1 MDRSAGDPIESLRD
15 ALRRRG
21 YLDRGLDRMMLR
33 DAGSRA
39 GWLVGCLRA
48 GLLSGAFLGLAL
60 LLVLVLSRQP
70 LLTSRETALL
80 GVYLAALSIFLMTV
94 FEIGCALLARLLVGV
109 APRSRWDA
117 GKIARTVGV
126 TGTLAAALY
135 LSLWWHG
142 RGGGGP
148 AAQFAVIA
156 VILALSLAFGRLT
169 SLAALLSLIRPGRLP
184 APRAGGVRARLV
196 VSIGLLLLVG
206 TLILAPWG
214 RNRSTSS
221 SAARIPPAALHPA
234 PGRILW
240 VAIDGLGD
248 ELFRTLKSAG
258 HLPYIASLQA
268 QGCLVGLSRPAAEPP
283 SIWVS
288 AATGFPPERHGI
300 RGVDTATLAGI
311 DAPVGDSAWAGP
323 LLRAA
328 KWMAPWLPPV
338 RQIPV
343 SGVSRQD
350 KMIWEIMSDLGRPSY
365 VVNWWATWPAG
376 EGLGVLITERA
387 YFRLDAG
394 GPPDREISP
403 REEFERLRAQ
413 FPEFLRLHPRGSLGR
428 PGRDPGVA
436 GAELDT
442 YHLDRAADAWKDG
455 HWPLVAVYLNG
466 GDLIASGFKGAE
478 HPAGGVQ
485 RAASL
490 IAHLDYVDSRVEE
503 MAAARRPG
511 DVLLIQ
517 GDPGRE
523 SDPAGDSGFLLM
535 IGRGIGHQTVRGR
548 LLDVTP
554 TLLRIAG
561 LPLSREMA
569 GRPAEACLDGAVFG
583 DPNGLPSI
591 AGYGERRPADSRAS
605 DFDPEVL
612 ERLRSLGYIR

>member
-1 MDRSAGDPIESLRD
+1 MERSAGDPIESLRE

-21 YLDRGLDRMMLR
+21 YLDRGLDRMMLQ
-33 DAGSRA
+33 DAGSRG
-39 GWLVGCLRA
+39 GWLFGCLRA
-48 GLLSGAFLGLAL
+48 GFLSGAFLGLAL

-70 LLTSRETALL
+70 LLTPREIALL

-94 FEIGCALLARLLVGV
+94 FEIGCALFARLLVGV

-126 TGTLAAALY
+126 TGTVAAALY

-148 AAQFAVIA
+148 AAQFAVVA
-156 VILALSLAFGRLT
+156 VILGLSLGFGRLT

-184 APRAGGVRARLV
+184 APRARDARARLI
-196 VSIGLLLLVG
+196 VSILLLLLVG
-206 TLILAPWG
+206 TLILAPWE
-214 RNRSTSS
+214 RNRAPANSPK
-221 SAARIPPAALHPA
+221 IPPVALPPVA
-234 PGRILW
+234 GRILW
-240 VAIDGLGD
+240 IAIDGLGE

-258 HLPYIASLQA
+258 HLPYIAALLPK
-268 QGCLVGLSRPAAEPP
+268 GCLISLARPAGEPP
-283 SIWVS
+283 SLWVS
-288 AATGFPPERHGI
+288 AATGFPPERHGV
-300 RGVDTATLAGI
+300 RGVETATLAGI

-343 SGVSRQD
+343 SGVSRRD
-350 KMIWEIMSDLGRPSY
+350 KMIWEIMGDLGRRSY

-376 EGLGVLITERA
+376 NGPGVLLTERA
-387 YFRLDAG
+387 YFRLEAG

-403 REEFERLRAQ
+403 PEEFERLRAQ
-413 FPEFLRLHPRGSLGR
+413 FPEFLRLHPPGIPKGS
-428 PGRDPGVA
+428 GRDPGTA
-436 GAELDT
+436 GAELDA
-442 YHLDRAADAWKDG
+442 YHLDRAAEAWKDG
-455 HWPLVAVYLNG
+455 RWPLVAVYLNG
-466 GDLIASGFKGAE
+466 GDLIASGFKAGE
-478 HPAGGVQ
+478 HPAGQVK

-490 IAHLDYVDSRVEE
+490 ISHLDYVDSRIEAL
-503 MAAARRPG
+503 AAARHSG
-511 DVLLIQ
+511 DVILIQ

-523 SDPAGDSGFLLM
+523 SDPASDTGFLLM
-535 IGRGIGHQTVRGR
+535 VGRGIGPAAIRGD

-561 LPLSREMA
+561 FPLSREMK
-569 GRPAEACLDGAVFG
+569 GRSAEACLDPSVFG
-583 DPNGLPSI
+583 ENRRLPSV
-591 AGYGERRPADSRAS
+591 ASYGERRPADSRAS